1 MQAGRLTAGRC
12 AGAMFVQLQE
22 QFRREAVKEVF
33 MGPRMQIDMVKR
45 ERRAG
50 GPPPQ
55 LPAGMAASA
64 DAAVPQ
70 EAA

>member
-12 AGAMFVQLQE
+12 AGAMFVQLLE

-33 MGPRMQIDMVKR
+33 MGPRMQIDMVPR

-50 GPPPQ
+50 GPPPP
-55 LPAGMAASA
+55 LPAGTAAPA
-64 DAAVPQ
+64 AAAVPQ